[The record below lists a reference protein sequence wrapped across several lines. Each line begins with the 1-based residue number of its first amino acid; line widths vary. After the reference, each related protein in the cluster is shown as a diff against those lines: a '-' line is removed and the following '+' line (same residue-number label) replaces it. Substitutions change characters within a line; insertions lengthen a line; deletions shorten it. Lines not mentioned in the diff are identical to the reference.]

1 MPMAFDNE
9 SVRLMVLNAQDQ
21 RQAISNIAEMTGITE
36 DEVKRIAY
44 DKPEKPK
51 KQLQSYDWSRYDG
64 IIIERRRQGVTWR
77 EIADEINIPWS
88 TISHRWDRVLKAKAE
103 EQETEDM
110 DTNIKTDVTP
120 EQAENLIEA
129 PNQND
134 DVENIKIRGW
144 LNAVMDKLLA
154 IGDWNAV
161 EVRIQL
167 DNGKGDRVEYEG
179 AYEIG

>member
-9 SVRLMVLNAQDQ
+9 SVRLMVLNANDPKS
-21 RQAISNIAEMTGITE
+21 AISNIAEMTGITE

-44 DKPEKPK
+44 DKPESRK
-51 KQLQSYDWSRYDG
+51 KQYQSYDWSLYDG
-64 IIIERRRQGVTWR
+64 IIIERRRQGVSWHQ
-77 EIADEINIPWS
+77 IAAEINIPWS
-88 TISHRWDRVLKAKAE
+88 TIAHRWDRVLKAKAE

-110 DTNIKTDVTP
+110 DTKTDVTP

-144 LNAVMDKLLA
+144 LNAVLDKLLD
-154 IGDWNAV
+154 IGVWNAV
-161 EVRIQL
+161 EIRIRL
-167 DNGKGDRVEYEG
+167 DNGKGDHVEYEG
-179 AYEIG
+179 ACEIG